1 MANET
6 SYRIDD
12 EPLPG
17 SMASWTV
24 RPSMP
29 LLAAMLAGAWMAW
42 PWFIINGAAMGSPTR
57 RKEML
62 IAAAAVAG
70 TIVLALV
77 VVELDRRG
85 IIDGGPG
92 AELALLGMSTWKLG
106 MAYWLCTV
114 QERTFALYEYYRGV
128 VRHAWPIIGAGIMLR
143 PLIVDLF
150 DSLLWKLVV
159 RGGL

>member
-1 MANET
+1 MANQT
-6 SYRIDD
+6 GYRIDD

-17 SMASWTV
+17 NLAGWTV

-29 LLAAMLAGAWMAW
+29 LLAAMMAGAWLAW
-42 PWFIINGAAMGSPTR
+42 PWFILNGFAMGSPTR

-77 VVELDRRG
+77 VIELDRRG
-85 IIDGGPG
+85 IIDSQPA

-114 QERTFALYEYYRGV
+114 QERTFALYEYYRGA
-128 VRHAWPIIGAGIMLR
+128 VRQAWPIIATGMLLR
-143 PLIVDLF
+143 PLVVDLF
-150 DSLLWKLVV
+150 DNLLWKLVV